1 MRRWI
6 ADRFTY
12 ANVVSTLCLFVLL
25 GGGAYAATKLSKDS
39 VGSKQVK
46 NGSIRGVDVDESS
59 LGTVPGAS
67 RAVTARNAEQIDG
80 IEASEFVRSFGGHI
94 ADSSSGPI
102 FYVQELDAVLLG
114 DGGPAGTSCF
124 RIRHVGDFGDIHVS
138 SLDPGA
144 GPLFTVPSLHTSAA
158 HCDAG
163 PLVLTNT
170 VHPDLML
177 VFGCAEATST
187 YCYGQ
192 LIEAPTPAA

>member
-1 MRRWI
+1 MGRRI
-6 ADRFTY
+6 ADRLTY

-25 GGGAYAATKLSKDS
+25 GGGAYAAAKLSKDS
-39 VGSKQVK
+39 VGSKQVR
-46 NGSIRGVDVDESS
+46 NNSIKGADVDESS
-59 LGTVPGAS
+59 LGTVPDAS
-67 RAVTARNAEQIDG
+67 TATTAKNAEQIDG

-114 DGGPAGTSCF
+114 DGGPPGTSCF

-138 SLDPGA
+138 SLDPGT

-158 HCDAG
+158 RCDAG

-177 VFGCAEATST
+177 AFGCAEATRT